1 MLTVRFLFEEII
13 AHCMGI
19 CQEILEYFF
28 VKLAYFYKKEEKKPK
43 FTRIL
48 NSAHRKYSFT
58 QILLG
63 TKRTKKTGGLFDLRL
78 LHLHVFGFGF
88 FGRLLRFFVFDFF

>member
-13 AHCMGI
+13 AHRIGI

-48 NSAHRKYSFT
+48 NSARRKYSFT
-58 QILLG
+58 QVLLG
-63 TKRTKKTGGLFDLRL
+63 TKRTKKPAVFSTTGFCIYTCLDS
-78 LHLHVFGFGF
+78 VS
-88 FGRLLRFFVFDFF
+88 